1 MQARVCA
8 AVPRVAQPL
17 PDISAFVVDARDSI
31 PVSRARV
38 TTTVARGRGRATQS
52 RGMGS
57 KRKATDDGTSQV
69 AKRGRRGG
77 KSARTVHKSS
87 FLLHYTY
94 MIEQNTDIHT
104 HIHD

>member
-1 MQARVCA
+1 MCA

-17 PDISAFVVDARDSI
+17 PDISAFVADARDSI
-31 PVSRARV
+31 PVPRARV

-52 RGMGS
+52 RGRGS
-57 KRKATDDGTSQV
+57 KRKATDDGTTAGTSQV

-104 HIHD
+104 HT